1 MGGARQHA
9 GFAAHFRRSARVTAA
24 VYEAPAAGR
33 SWLPRWFT
41 SEHPLPWLL
50 PATALMVIF
59 GIYPALYAIW
69 LSLHKRNP
77 VLRKDVWNPSA
88 NWIKAFGDERVW
100 NALYNTFLYTGLAL
114 VIQLSLGLAIALL
127 LDTDRK
133 GYGLLR
139 ALMTLPLVVP
149 PAVTAMM
156 FLLML
161 DGSFGVLSRSLYA
174 IGLLSPQ
181 YPILA
186 TSSTALGGVLL
197 ADIWQWTPFMVL
209 IMLAGLRSLPKEP
222 FEAAAIDGA
231 SATQA
236 FFRLTLPMMSKV
248 IAIAVLIRGIDLF
261 RIFDYVK
268 VMTDSGP
275 GTATETMTS
284 YAGRIYFNGDF
295 PYASTLSVITLAVVI
310 IVSTVFMKVFRV
322 KL

>member
-1 MGGARQHA
+1 M
-9 GFAAHFRRSARVTAA
+9 TDA
-24 VYEAPAAGR
+24 VLGSQPGWSIPKWR
-33 SWLPRWFT
+33 WLS

-50 PATALMVIF
+50 PASALMIVF
-59 GIYPALYAIW
+59 GIYPLLYALW

-77 VLRKDVWNPSA
+77 VTRLNVFDPHY
-88 NWIKAFGDERVW
+88 NWAKALGDPRVW
-100 NALYNTFLYTGLAL
+100 HAVSDTLLYTSTAL
-114 VIQLSLGLAIALL
+114 VIQLLLGLLIALL

-133 GYGLLR
+133 GYGILR

-149 PAVTAMM
+149 PAVTGMM

-174 IGLLSPQ
+174 VGLLSPQ

-186 TSSTALGGVLL
+186 TSSTALAGVLL

-231 SATQA
+231 SSIQA
-236 FFRLTLPMMSKV
+236 FFKLTLPMMSKV

-275 GTATETMTS
+275 GTATETLTS

-295 PYASTLSVITLAVVI
+295 PYASTLSLITLILVI
-310 IVSTVFMKVFRV
+310 VTSTLFMKIFRV

>member
-1 MGGARQHA
+1 
-9 GFAAHFRRSARVTAA
+9 VTAA
-24 VYEAPAAGR
+24 VYDMPASGR
-33 SWLPRWFT
+33 SWLPRWFN

-50 PATALMVIF
+50 PAIALMVVF
-59 GIYPALYAIW
+59 GIYPLVYAIW

-77 VLRKDVWNPSA
+77 VLRKDVWAPSA
-88 NWIKAFGDERVW
+88 NWLKALADDRVW
-100 NALYNTFLYTGLAL
+100 NAMYNTFLYTGLAL
-114 VIQLSLGLAIALL
+114 AIQLTLGLAIALL

-133 GYGLLR
+133 GYGILR

-174 IGLLSPQ
+174 LGLLSPQ

-186 TSSTALGGVLL
+186 TSSTALAGVLL
-197 ADIWQWTPFMVL
+197 ADVWQWTPFMVL

-231 SATQA
+231 TPAQA

-275 GTATETMTS
+275 GTATETLTS

-295 PYASTLSVITLAVVI
+295 PYASTLSMITLIVVI
-310 IVSTVFMKVFRV
+310 VVSTLFMKIFRV
-322 KL
+322 RP

>member
-1 MGGARQHA
+1 LADGHDLA
-9 GFAAHFRRSARVTAA
+9 GDRGVTDA
-24 VYEAPAAGR
+24 VLGSQPGWSIPKWR
-33 SWLPRWFT
+33 WLS

-50 PATALMVIF
+50 PASALMIVF
-59 GIYPALYAIW
+59 GIYPLLYALW

-77 VLRKDVWNPSA
+77 VTRLNVFDPHY
-88 NWIKAFGDERVW
+88 NWGKALGDPRVW
-100 NALYNTFLYTGLAL
+100 HAVSDTLLYTSTAL
-114 VIQLSLGLAIALL
+114 VIQLLLGLLIALL

-133 GYGLLR
+133 GYGILR

-149 PAVTAMM
+149 PAVTGMM

-174 IGLLSPQ
+174 VGLLSPQ

-186 TSSTALGGVLL
+186 TSSTALAGVLL

-231 SATQA
+231 SSIQA
-236 FFRLTLPMMSKV
+236 FFKLTLPMMSKV

-275 GTATETMTS
+275 GTATETLTS

-295 PYASTLSVITLAVVI
+295 PYASTLSLITLVLVI
-310 IVSTVFMKVFRV
+310 IASTLFMKIFRV